1 MMNRTLA
8 LAGAA
13 LVSACTAGAG
23 EPHFL
28 LPEGTWA
35 NQFQMAR
42 QGQARDCAALA
53 AATGYPMAIV
63 ITERGEGHMVAL
75 RPDGLVLDNRYPR
88 PVPWWWLPYTW
99 IVREAS

>member
-1 MMNRTLA
+1 MMNRA
-8 LAGAA
+8 LAFAAAAA
-13 LVSACTAGAG
+13 LAACAAP

-28 LPEGTWA
+28 LPEGVWA
-35 NQFQMAR
+35 NQFALAR
-42 QGQARDCAALA
+42 HGQTRDCAALA
-53 AATGYPMAIV
+53 AKTGYPMAIV